1 MRRFI
6 NSIQIHRIFLSLACL
21 LLLGVVVL
29 SFTRPLIPWDSWA
42 YHFPFSAQLL
52 NINQYAQSFGLE
64 KSLQVRYEGFPLI
77 AEFLQGILWK
87 FTGSLSSTA
96 LLNSISLCL
105 FVWCAH
111 RFGKA
116 NLTILV
122 FGILSIP
129 MIAIH
134 ATSTYIDLFFGIGVA
149 FQYLF
154 AIIIYKEIERIDSV
168 APLKIWGWCYVISA
182 FVLGNTKMWGPILS
196 LAISAFLF
204 IAIVFNQKIR
214 VNKNILRN
222 TIFVLA
228 IASVLSCSTLI
239 KNALVH
245 SNPIYPI
252 AFKVPILN
260 LQLSG
265 PEIEYKN
272 TPGYAE
278 QYGVLSRPFYF
289 LTSITEYDWAIRG
302 VTPYYNVD
310 MGSFEKPKNYAAART
325 GGWWG
330 LNIVI
335 SISLLAALCL
345 LPKATKSNRHPISFF
360 PLTLF
365 IFITGITSFMP
376 QSHELRYFLYWPI
389 VLMFN
394 LAYLVTNLSL
404 FIRYTNVI
412 AALYIGL
419 FIFSLIFLQN
429 ESIGSLIT
437 YKSER
442 ELIGIDATAIEVLTA
457 KQFGGICLGP
467 SYSPY
472 QFNYSAVLQG
482 GNYFIE
488 QGNCLNY
495 PEFKK

>member
-1 MRRFI
+1 MNRLI
-6 NSIQIHRIFLSLACL
+6 NNILIHRVFFSFSCF
-21 LLLGVVVL
+21 LLLGIVAL

-52 NINQYAQSFGLE
+52 NINNYGQSFVLE
-64 KSLQVRYEGFPLI
+64 KYLQSRYEGFPLI
-77 AEFLQGILWK
+77 AEFLQGIIWII
-87 FTGSLSSTA
+87 TSSLSSTA

-105 FVWCAH
+105 FIWCAH
-111 RFGKA
+111 RFVKA

-134 ATSTYIDLFFGIGVA
+134 ATSTYIDLFFGIGIA

-154 AIIIYKEIERIDSV
+154 ALIIYKEIGRIDSV
-168 APLKIWGWCYVISA
+168 TPLKIWGWCYVFSA

-204 IAIVFNQKIR
+204 FSIVFNQKIR
-214 VNKNILRN
+214 ANKNILRN
-222 TIFVLA
+222 TIFVLG
-228 IASVLSCSTLI
+228 IACILSCSTLI
-239 KNALVH
+239 KNTLVH

-260 LQLSG
+260 LQLNG

-278 QYGVLSRPFYF
+278 QYGVFSRPIYF
-289 LTSITEYDWAIRG
+289 LTSITEYDWTIRG
-302 VTPYYNVD
+302 ITPYYNVD
-310 MGSFEKPKNYAAART
+310 MGSFEKPKNYSAART

-345 LPKATKSNRHPISFF
+345 LSKATKSNGHRISFF

-389 VLMFN
+389 VLLFN
-394 LAYLVTNLSL
+394 LAYLVTNLTLS
-404 FIRYTNVI
+404 IRYTNVI
-412 AALYIGL
+412 GALYIGL
-419 FIFSLIFLQN
+419 FIFSLFFLQG
-429 ESIGSLIT
+429 ESIGSLLT
-437 YKSER
+437 YKSEQ
-442 ELIGIDATAIEVLTA
+442 ELIGIDATATEVVTA
-457 KQFGGICLGP
+457 KQLGGICLGL

-482 GNYFIE
+482 GSYFIE
-488 QGNCLNY
+488 QSNCFNY

>member
-1 MRRFI
+1 MGRLI
-6 NSIQIHRIFLSLACL
+6 NIILIHRIFLSLSCL

-52 NINQYAQSFGLE
+52 NINQYGQSFGLD

-77 AEFLQGILWK
+77 AEFLQGVLWK

-154 AIIIYKEIERIDSV
+154 SIIIYKKLEHVDNDEFG
-168 APLKIWGWCYVISA
+168 KIFGWCYVISA

-196 LAISAFLF
+196 LAISVFLLF
-204 IAIVFNQKIR
+204 AIVFNKKIS
-214 VNKNILRN
+214 VKKSILKNA
-222 TIFVLA
+222 IFVLGMA
-228 IASVLSCSTLI
+228 CILSCSTLI
-239 KNALVH
+239 KNSLVH
-245 SNPIYPI
+245 NNPIYPI
-252 AFKVPILN
+252 TFKVPILN
-260 LQLSG
+260 LQLNG

-278 QYGVLSRPFYF
+278 QYGALSRPIYF

-310 MGSFEKPKNYAAART
+310 MGSFEKPKNYSASRT

-335 SISLLAALCL
+335 SISLLAALFL
-345 LPKATKSNRHPISFF
+345 LPKANKFNGRNISFF

-376 QSHELRYFLYWPI
+376 QSHELRYFLFWPI
-389 VLMFN
+389 ILMFN
-394 LAYLVTNLSL
+394 LAYLAPNLTPS
-404 FIRYTNVI
+404 FRYSNLI
-412 AALYIGL
+412 GALYIGL
-419 FIFSLIFLQN
+419 FIFSLFFIKG
-429 ESIGSLIT
+429 ESLTSLLT
-437 YKSER
+437 YKSEL
-442 ELIGIDATAIEVLTA
+442 ELVGIDPDAKEIIEA
-457 KQFGGICLGP
+457 KQLGGICLGP

-488 QGNCLNY
+488 QSNCLHF
-495 PEFKK
+495 PEFNK